1 MKSVS
6 FLLLIITLFAACKN
20 QAKKE
25 KKRDNIFYDRAFEFR
40 EKGSSDSAF
49 YYFNKA
55 KDFFLQQKDSLS
67 AGKCLVNMSMIA
79 IDKGDNF
86 GSQEMALKAIPYF
99 DEQQEAQFVYICSNY
114 NQLGEAT
121 QNLLDFKRAIK
132 CYDLAIEFSRDSLT
146 ILVSQNNKATA
157 YKDMGDYD
165 QALKIYRSILQRTLN
180 NKISYA
186 RALTNLNHTRWLQDP
201 GFNPVQGYLKALHIR
216 VEEHDLWGQN
226 SSYAHLAEYYDQKS
240 PDSALLYSKKRYELS
255 KAIHSP
261 DDQVKAMKEL
271 IALSPAAETKKYFR
285 IYRQLDDSI
294 QTTRWNDKNQFALI
308 RYETEKHKAD
318 ALTAQAESD
327 RRRNS
332 LLVQNFILAA
342 LVICLAGA
350 FFWYRKRRKILQQE
364 KELEIKNTE
373 LKYVKKIHDRVANK
387 VYHLMSEVEN
397 TTEFNRDLLLDK
409 LEALYDT
416 SRDISYETKDASD
429 EGNYAETLSEMLQSY
444 SSASTEVLIV
454 GNDPEIWNDIAK
466 VSKSELLIVMQELM
480 TNMKKH
486 SKAQTVVIK
495 LQRDDACVKLLY
507 SDNGVGMQQ
516 AAAKNGL
523 QNTENRMNSIGGTI
537 TFERILERG
546 LEITILFP
554 VA

>member
-6 FLLLIITLFAACKN
+6 LLLLIIILFSACKD
-20 QAKKE
+20 QANKE
-25 KKRDNIFYDRAFEFR
+25 KKKDNIFYDQAFEYR
-40 EKGSSDSAF
+40 DRGNNDSAY

-55 KDFFLQQKDSLS
+55 KDQYMQQKDSLG
-67 AGKCLVNMSMIA
+67 AAKCLVNMSMIA
-79 IDKGDNF
+79 INKGDYF
-86 GSQEMALKAIPYF
+86 GSQELALKAIPYF
-99 DEQQEAQFVYICSNY
+99 DQQEEAQFVYICSNY
-114 NQLGEAT
+114 NNLGEAT
-121 QNLLDFKRAIK
+121 HDLHDFERAIK
-132 CYDLAIEFSRDSLT
+132 FYDLAIKFSSDSLN
-146 ILVSQNNKATA
+146 ILIAQNNKATA
-157 YKDMGDYD
+157 YKEMEDYD
-165 QALKIYRSILQRTLN
+165 TALKIYRSILGRTEGY
-180 NKISYA
+180 KFHYS
-186 RALTNLNHTRWLQDP
+186 RALTNYSHTRWLQSS
-201 GFNPVQGYLKALHIR
+201 GYNPVPEYLRALSIR
-216 VEEHDLWGQN
+216 VKENDFWGQN
-226 SSYAHLAEYYDQKS
+226 SSYTHLAEYYHQKS
-240 PDSALLYSKKRYELS
+240 PDSALFYAKKRYILS
-255 KAIHSP
+255 KSIHSP
-261 DDQVKAMKEL
+261 DDQISAMKEL
-271 IALSPAAETKKYFR
+271 ITLSPAAEAKKYFR
-285 IYRQLDDSI
+285 IFRQLDDSI

-308 RYETEKHKAD
+308 RYETEKHKAE
-318 ALTAQAESD
+318 ALTAQAENE

-332 LLVQNFILAA
+332 LLIQNFILAA

-350 FFWYRKRRKILQQE
+350 FFWYRKRKKIMQQE

-416 SRDISYETKDASD
+416 SRDISYETKDTGD

-486 SKAQTVVIK
+486 SKAQTVVVK
-495 LQRDDACVKLLY
+495 LQRDDSCIKLLY